1 MTTVLNMSGDNF
13 VLTRR
18 LNHPELVFNQ
28 RISLDSTKER
38 FFKVDSNQAWT
49 LSQKDECY
57 ICEKH
62 HYTVIFYERANNCNQ
77 GLIEIT
83 DQIFLDQ
90 LKQEYLSNIH
100 IYKNDTPLICG
111 TIVNKGSTHRQYE
124 RKLKMVPASIFSLL

>member
-49 LSQKDECY
+49 LS
-57 ICEKH
+57 
-62 HYTVIFYERANNCNQ
+62 
-77 GLIEIT
+77 
-83 DQIFLDQ
+83 
-90 LKQEYLSNIH
+90 
-100 IYKNDTPLICG
+100 
-111 TIVNKGSTHRQYE
+111 
-124 RKLKMVPASIFSLL
+124 